1 MSNRLNEIVSN
12 RLNERCHFSNSK
24 FEIRISN
31 DTAAVLLNETIF
43 GRVVSLPFSSSDV
56 NGSSS
61 LQFRH
66 QFKNKNVQRHTIRKL
81 WKIHF
86 SMGLIV
92 LCLGMMCNGGRYVAR
107 PMDDRRNTFYAQCN
121 DSNSF

>member
-1 MSNRLNEIVSN
+1 MLMKEGAAILNVKEAPFERLQDPQSNLNNVMASI
-12 RLNERCHFSNSK
+12 
-24 FEIRISN
+24 
-31 DTAAVLLNETIF
+31 
-43 GRVVSLPFSSSDV
+43 
-56 NGSSS
+56 
-61 LQFRH
+61 
-66 QFKNKNVQRHTIRKL
+66 KNKNVQRHTIRKL

-121 DSNSF
+121 DSKSF